1 MFPGQRVA
9 IKDGGYSNASDV
21 ERYLVKGKPT
31 YHGDW
36 ALFHKG
42 SYEQ

>member
-31 YHGDW
+31 YNGDW